1 MKKIMIGLTAIL
13 LTTNATELPK
23 YYDLNPSEITTK
35 DIKIIDHFDD
45 LVYEITER
53 RTKKINIAKIYEF
66 IKRTKKYKHNYN
78 KLKVT
83 VASKIGTAKENSI
96 YIEVAYPL
104 FDKKRQIEEENNK
117 LQYDLNILAKI
128 EEYAKSVQ
136 DVEVLREKL
145 EFLRLKQIL
154 LKAEVKSG
162 VKYRDE
168 RLLLLEKILTT
179 KNDLKKA
186 YEKKEVLKIY
196 LLDLSSDQQNLKDL
210 L

>member
-1 MKKIMIGLTAIL
+1 MKKIMINITAIL

-23 YYDLNPSEITTK
+23 YYDLNPSKITTK
-35 DIKIIDHFDD
+35 DIKTIDRFDD
-45 LVYEITER
+45 LAYEITER
-53 RTKKINIAKIYEF
+53 RTKKIDIAKIYDF
-66 IKRTKKYKHNYN
+66 IKKTKKYKHNYN

-83 VASKIGTAKENSI
+83 VASKIGTAKENSF

-117 LQYDLNILAKI
+117 LQYDLNMLAKI

-136 DVEVLREKL
+136 DVELLREKL

-168 RLLLLEKILTT
+168 RLLLLEKILTI
-179 KNDLKKA
+179 KNDLRKA
-186 YEKKEVLKIY
+186 YEKREVLKIY
-196 LLDLSSDQQNLKDL
+196 LLDLSSDQQNLKEL